1 MKNTIR
7 LLMAFVF
14 AVGCSKSGKTYY
26 CQCTITTAV
35 GSGTYIGA
43 KSASAK
49 AEGDCNDKK
58 AEVEAEGQTANCA
71 VIESVD

>member
-1 MKNTIR
+1 MKK
-7 LLMAFVF
+7 LAFFIVLCVF
-14 AVGCSKSGKTYY
+14 IACNKAAVYH

-43 KSASAK
+43 NSVRAK
-49 AEGDCNDKK
+49 AEADCNDKK

-71 VIESVD
+71 VVENMD